1 MLGKRY
7 VLQAAVSIEAAR
19 SGLYRHSLLK
29 RYFYLRTSSYER
41 SLNSTGKI
49 AMRSNK
55 SPEYRSQ
62 LRYDGL
68 ITDAHNHIGTDIEG
82 VVQEP
87 RALLRKMAQSRV
99 AKCIIFPF
107 NEIKPGKAFSAAN
120 DYIARVVAAYPDKFI
135 GFARTDP
142 RHPQAVAEVRRAVNE
157 LDLKGL
163 KLHPR
168 SQLFKPSDEMMVP
181 VLEACVSLRVPVLFH
196 SGFAYDPIPP
206 MIAEVADNFPE
217 LTIIMG
223 HMGCS
228 EVCTPTGVNEAIQ
241 VARNK
246 DNVYLETS
254 RVMLAAC
261 IKKAVQVAGDTRVIF
276 GSDTPY
282 GSQLDEIQTMLRA
295 GLSEASLGRI
305 FFHNIEELLR

>member
-1 MLGKRY
+1 M
-7 VLQAAVSIEAAR
+7 
-19 SGLYRHSLLK
+19 
-29 RYFYLRTSSYER
+29 
-41 SLNSTGKI
+41 
-49 AMRSNK
+49 AMRSKK
-55 SPEYRSQ
+55 SSQYRSQ
-62 LRYDGL
+62 LPCEGL

-87 RALLRKMAQSRV
+87 QALLRKMAQSHI

-142 RHPQAVAEVRRAVNE
+142 RHPQAVEEVRRAVNE

-168 SQLFKPSDEMMVP
+168 SQLFKPSDETMVP
-181 VLEACVSLRVPVLFH
+181 ILEACVSLRVPILFH
-196 SGFAYDPIPP
+196 SGFAYYPIPP
-206 MIAEVADNFPE
+206 MIAEVADYFPE
-217 LTIIMG
+217 LPIIMG

-241 VARNK
+241 VARDN

-254 RVMLAAC
+254 RVMLTSC
-261 IKKAVQVAGDTRVIF
+261 IAKAVQVAGNTRVIF

-282 GSQLDEIQTMLRA
+282 GSQVDEIRTILRA
-295 GLSEASLGRI
+295 SLSKASLERI
-305 FFHNIEELLR
+305 FSQNVEELLR